1 MAIIE
6 TCATHSF
13 ICFNCAKRLGLDLS
27 SMVGSMIVDTPT
39 LRPMTTSVVCL
50 NCPLTIY
57 GNNFGMDLV
66 CLSLNKLDVILGINW
81 LEFNQVHINCY
92 NKYVLF
98 LEIDEDGGL
107 FVMTKQASEVVNV
120 GAQVFVMLASMS
132 AEVKAAINEIPVACE
147 FLELFPNDISDF
159 PLEREIKFAIDLVNS
174 TNPVLMA
181 RYRIYNSD
189 LSELKKQLEE
199 LLEKKFVQPCVS
211 P

>member
-1 MAIIE
+1 
-6 TCATHSF
+6 
-13 ICFNCAKRLGLDLS
+13 
-27 SMVGSMIVDTPT
+27 
-39 LRPMTTSVVCL
+39 
-50 NCPLTIY
+50 
-57 GNNFGMDLV
+57 MDLV